1 METAADV
8 KGASVCSRIKELTMT
23 QRHRRHS
30 RQRPETSA
38 YEAVELRLA
47 VDGAALWLALE
58 AAQYGRILL
67 HEEPQSD
74 REEKAISSFADTF
87 SRYTEEWE
95 DAPSQTKGA
104 FLQHLG
110 THVGVL
116 RDQGLYV
123 HWGRIDRKLTD
134 NKDRRQDISLVVLSI
149 DRRSTLTMQIM
160 MPLDLNVSMEEPE
173 GSD

>member
-1 METAADV
+1 
-8 KGASVCSRIKELTMT
+8 MT
-23 QRHRRHS
+23 QRHRRYG
-30 RQRPETSA
+30 RQQPEPSA

-47 VDGAALWLALE
+47 VDGTALWLAIE

-74 REEKAISSFADTF
+74 REEHAISSFADTF

-95 DAPSQTKGA
+95 EASSPTKGA
-104 FLQHLG
+104 FLQSLG
-110 THVGVL
+110 KHIGVL

-123 HWGRIDRKLTD
+123 HWGRIERKLADDT
-134 NKDRRQDISLVVLSI
+134 DRRQDIPLVVLSI

-160 MPLDLNVSMEEPE
+160 MPLDLNISLEEPE